1 MKQIQS
7 YLKTLTDN
15 GEIEIAGRVEAR
27 LLGNISSTVL
37 FALINGTTADLIS
50 DMQVS
55 LLALANEMGIDL
67 EEETKKKI
75 KEETIISNS

>member
-1 MKQIQS
+1 MKQIQDH
-7 YLKTLTDN
+7 LKELTDR
-15 GEIEIAGRVEAR
+15 GEIEVSGRVEAR
-27 LLGNISSTVL
+27 LLGNISSFVL

-75 KEETIISNS
+75 KEETVIKL